1 MTVSQHKS
9 LTREDKGFGQQ
20 MNSSIIHDSIRSL
33 IHKKYHHP
41 KSYHSD
47 VKYHMTLNIIFR
59 VSFYGLFKES
69 SLLLDPYPNS
79 SSFMIPRF
87 HRMLSLVAANQ
98 MALEVGFASIRCI
111 SEVLCKS
118 DFPPMIGENRQLV
131 TNEPLEFEK

>member
-1 MTVSQHKS
+1 
-9 LTREDKGFGQQ
+9 
-20 MNSSIIHDSIRSL
+20 
-33 IHKKYHHP
+33 
-41 KSYHSD
+41 
-47 VKYHMTLNIIFR
+47 MTLNIIFR